1 MLGRIIF
8 ILLITAVS
16 VFPGPACSSEE
27 KRCQTEEEWNP
38 LSAGPVI
45 TWTAPVCGK
54 GEFIVQPFL
63 LYNRT
68 FGAFDAEGHY
78 EPLPKGDK
86 EYQYQEQLFAQYGIT
101 NKFEVDALITYQENY
116 IRQDNSK
123 ASADGFGD
131 SYLFLR
137 YCAFE
142 EKGWRPH
149 ITCLT
154 QLKIPTGKY
163 QHVDLDNLGV
173 DLMGAASGGGSWD
186 GGVGINLSKRL
197 KPFIFHADAVYSFPR
212 QVRIEGAKTSYGN
225 YFNYDF
231 AVECF
236 LPGGFNLLFEAN
248 EFVQGDMKQNDA
260 KIPATGSDS
269 FTLGF
274 GAGWSNDKIQTLLAY
289 LRTAAGTNT
298 DAYDSVILTCVYAF

>member
-8 ILLITAVS
+8 ILLITAVL
-16 VFPGPACSSEE
+16 VFPGAACSSEE
-27 KRCQTEEEWNP
+27 KSCQTEGEWNP
-38 LSAGPVI
+38 LSAGPMI

-54 GEFIVQPFL
+54 GELIIQPFL

-68 FGAFDAEGHY
+68 FGSFDTEGHY
-78 EPLPKGDK
+78 ESLPKGDK
-86 EYQYQEQLFAQYGIT
+86 GYQYQEQLFAQYGVT
-101 NKFEVDALITYQENY
+101 DKFEMDALITYQENY
-116 IRQDNSK
+116 TRQEDSK

-149 ITCLT
+149 LTCLA

-163 QHVDLDNLGV
+163 QHADPDKFGA
-173 DLMGAASGGGSWD
+173 DLMGGGSWD

-197 KPFIFHADAVYSFPR
+197 KPFVFHADVVYNFPQ
-212 QVRIEGAKTSYGN
+212 QVRVDGAKTAYGN
-225 YFNYDF
+225 YVNYDF

-248 EFVQGDMKQNDA
+248 EFMQGDMKQNGV
-260 KIPATGSDS
+260 KIPTTGSDS
-269 FTLGF
+269 LTLGY
-274 GAGWSNDKIQTLLAY
+274 GIGWSNDKVQTLLAY
-289 LRTAAGTNT
+289 LITAAGNNT
-298 DAYDSVILTCVYAF
+298 DAYD